1 MSKELKSWTLL
12 IILSLIWGSSFIL
25 MKRGMFTLDGQ
36 AIFSDTQVASIR
48 MIIAGV
54 VLLPFA
60 LRSLLI
66 LKNPSTFLFLLSIG
80 LLGNLLP
87 AFLFTYAE
95 TSISSGLTGMLNS
108 LTPIFALSI
117 GFLIFKQQ
125 LTKIQVSGVV
135 VGIIGAVL
143 LVYFGNDSKL
153 SGDAPHLLAIIL
165 ATLCYGISLNIIK
178 YKLSHLK
185 SIEIASLAFLT
196 VLIPS
201 IVIGFISGSFVEIQT
216 NENAAEGL
224 FFIALLSIIG
234 TAIALILFN
243 QLIALTSVLF
253 SSSVTYLIPVVA
265 MLIGVSFGESI
276 TLIQVASMLVILSGV
291 FIANVL
297 GRK

>member
-1 MSKELKSWTLL
+1 
-12 IILSLIWGSSFIL
+12 
-25 MKRGMFTLDGQ
+25 MFTLDGQ
-36 AIFSDTQVASIR
+36 TIFSDTQVASLR
-48 MIIAGV
+48 MIIAGT

-60 LRSLLI
+60 LKSLRI
-66 LKNPSTFLFLLSIG
+66 LKNPSTFLFLFSIG

-117 GFLIFKQQ
+117 GFLIFKQK

-135 VGIIGAVL
+135 VGIIGAIL

-153 SGDAPHLLAIIL
+153 SGDTPHLLAIIL

-178 YKLSHLK
+178 HMLSHLK

-201 IVIGFISGSFVEIQT
+201 IVIGFFSGSFVEIQT

-224 FFIALLSIIG
+224 FFIAILSIIG

-265 MLIGVSFGESI
+265 MLIGVAFGESI
-276 TLIQVASMLVILSGV
+276 TLIQIASMLVILSGV
-291 FIANVL
+291 FVANVL

>member
-1 MSKELKSWTLL
+1 
-12 IILSLIWGSSFIL
+12 
-25 MKRGMFTLDGQ
+25 MFTVDGQ
-36 AIFSDTQVASIR
+36 AIFSDSQVASLR
-48 MIIAGV
+48 MIIAGI

-60 LRSLLI
+60 IRSIRI
-66 LKNPSTFLFLLSIG
+66 LENPINFLLLFSIG

-117 GFLIFKQQ
+117 GFLIFKQR

-135 VGIIGAVL
+135 VGILGAVL
-143 LVYFGNDSKL
+143 LVYFGNDEKL
-153 SGDAPHLLAIIL
+153 SGDTPHLLAIIL

-178 YKLSHLK
+178 HKLSHLK
-185 SIEIASLAFLT
+185 SIEIASLAFFT

-201 IVIGFISGSFVEIQT
+201 IVMGFVSGSFAEVQT

-224 FFIALLSIIG
+224 FFIAVLSIVG

-253 SSSVTYLIPVVA
+253 SSSVTYLIPIVA
-265 MLIGVSFGESI
+265 MLIGVSFGENI
-276 TLIQVASMLVILSGV
+276 TLTQVASMLVILSGV
-291 FIANVL
+291 FVANIV
-297 GRK
+297 GKK

>member
-1 MSKELKSWTLL
+1 MSKELKSWILL
-12 IILSLIWGSSFIL
+12 IALSLIWGSSFIL

-36 AIFSDTQVASIR
+36 TIFSDTQVASLR
-48 MIIAGV
+48 MIIAGI

-60 LRSLLI
+60 LRSLRI
-66 LKNPSTFLFLLSIG
+66 LKNRSTFLFLFSIG

-95 TSISSGLTGMLNS
+95 TTISSGLTGMLNS

-135 VGIIGAVL
+135 IGIIGAVL
-143 LVYFGNDSKL
+143 LVYFGNESKL
-153 SGDAPHLLAIIL
+153 SGDTPHMLAIIL

-178 YKLSHLK
+178 HKLSHLK

-201 IVIGFISGSFVEIQT
+201 IVIGFFSGSFVEIQT

-224 FFIALLSIIG
+224 FFIAILSIIG

-265 MLIGVSFGESI
+265 MLIGVAFGESI

-291 FIANVL
+291 FVANVL